1 MYIRL
6 TAGSGDCK
14 AATRTI
20 MLEEKENKFNF
31 WLISGPMSL
40 VFRDDRNWVSWN
52 IFAATVMEAILK
64 IDTTCFIEC

>member
-20 MLEEKENKFNF
+20 MIEEKENKFNF

-40 VFRDDRNWVSWN
+40 VFRDDRN
-52 IFAATVMEAILK
+52 
-64 IDTTCFIEC
+64 